1 MEKVKL
7 GNKYNIVE
15 SINLLEKMKAVV
27 TNTTYS
33 TNLEALS
40 LFLSVLLLFT
50 ISALSLLPFLY
61 YSTSPKNGND
71 IVWPRSMLACK

>member
-1 MEKVKL
+1 MEKVKP
-7 GNKYNIVE
+7 G
-15 SINLLEKMKAVV
+15 NLLEKMKAVV

-71 IVWPRSMLACK
+71 IVCPRSTMACK